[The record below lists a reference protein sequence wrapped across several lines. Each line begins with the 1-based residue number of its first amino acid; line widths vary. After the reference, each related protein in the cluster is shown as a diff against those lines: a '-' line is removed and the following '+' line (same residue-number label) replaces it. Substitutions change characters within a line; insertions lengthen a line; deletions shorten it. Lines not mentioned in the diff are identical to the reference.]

1 MTEWNAGRHR
11 PIEAQSHIA
20 GQGSSV
26 TTWDRAGDLRMWVW
40 LFQAPNMKAL
50 MSSATAYRGG
60 SASGM
65 VATARLT
72 GQTIGAALAALCF
85 GLVGREGSTLALVL
99 GAVFAAVGCGM
110 SVLRLV
116 PISQRGA

>member
-1 MTEWNAGRHR
+1 
-11 PIEAQSHIA
+11 
-20 GQGSSV
+20 
-26 TTWDRAGDLRMWVW
+26 
-40 LFQAPNMKAL
+40 L
-50 MSSATAYRGG
+50 MSSAPADRSG

-85 GLVGREGSTLALVL
+85 GLVGREGATVALGL
-99 GAVFAAVGCGM
+99 GAVFAAAGCGI

-116 PISQRGA
+116 ATPESRA